1 MARRHLSGLHLLG
14 LLVFAVLAFLFAVPQ
29 DVGGQE
35 QPTLEV
41 GSPRAA
47 MRGYL
52 EAMIAGDDAAGARFL
67 NLRGVKPAEREVEGP
82 RLARQ
87 LKTVLDRTLWVDWES
102 MSDDPEGNAE
112 DGLPRR
118 VDSAGTIEA
127 QPPVPVLLKRVQTA
141 EGPVWLIDSSTVAQ
155 IPRLYDEFGHGRLGE
170 WLPELFFTFQI
181 LYLEIWQWLGLI
193 LAVLLAYALGTLA
206 SLVVL
211 RTAKRLVARTE
222 TRIDD
227 RLLHAISA
235 PLTASFSIGAF
246 FLLSLALQ
254 LSIPARRV
262 IGGACQGLLILTITW
277 LAMRVLDVVAGAMEE
292 RLTQRGDTTAAT
304 VIPMGRRI
312 AKVFLIIIA
321 GLSALQNLGFNI
333 TGLVAG
339 LGIGGLAVALAAQKL
354 FEDFFGG
361 LSIIA
366 DRPIQVGE
374 FGRFGDHVGTVEA
387 VGLRSTRIRS
397 LDRTLVT
404 VPNSAFASSQ
414 IENFGVRDRIRFF
427 AMLGLRYETSSE
439 QLRHVLIEIKRL
451 LASHSRVLP
460 DPARVRFVGFGA
472 YSLDLELFAYTDT
485 SDWNEFLKI
494 REDLLLHIM
503 DIVEASGSGFA
514 FPSQTMY
521 LGKDDGLDAER
532 TRAAE
537 EQVRQW
543 RSSQDLCLPD
553 YPPERLTDL
562 ARTIP
567 FPPEGSVAT
576 KGG

>member
-1 MARRHLSGLHLLG
+1 MFRKHLLGPHLLG
-14 LLVFAVLAFLFAVPQ
+14 LIAFALASLLALPRE
-29 DVGGQE
+29 GYAQE
-35 QPTLEV
+35 PVELEART
-41 GSPRAA
+41 PRAA

-52 EAMIAGDDAAGARFL
+52 EAVIAGDDEAAARFL
-67 NLRGVKPAEREVEGP
+67 NLSGLKASQRRTAGP

-87 LKTVLDRTLWVDWES
+87 LKTVLDRTLWVDLES
-102 MSDDPEGNAE
+102 MSDDPEGDTE

-118 VDSAGTIEA
+118 VDSAGTIGA
-127 QPPVPVLLKRVQTA
+127 QPPVPVLLKRVQSA
-141 EGPVWLIDSSTVAQ
+141 EGPLWLISSTTVAQ
-155 IPRLYDEFGHGRLGE
+155 IPRLYDQFGYGRLGE
-170 WLPELFFTFQI
+170 WLPEFFFTIQM
-181 LYLEIWQWLGLI
+181 LYLERWQLLGLI

-206 SLVVL
+206 SLAVL
-211 RTAKRLVARTE
+211 RIAKRLVARTE

-227 RLLHAISA
+227 RLLHAISG
-235 PLTASFSIGAF
+235 PLTASFSVGAF

-254 LSIPARRV
+254 LTIPARRL
-262 IGGACQGLLILTITW
+262 IGGTCQGLLILTITW
-277 LAMRVLDVVAGAMEE
+277 LAMRALDVVAGAMEE
-292 RLTQRGDTTAAT
+292 RLTRRGDATAAT

-321 GLSALQNLGFNI
+321 ALSALQNLGFNI
-333 TGLVAG
+333 TGLIAG

-366 DRPIQVGE
+366 DRPIKVGE

-397 LDRTLVT
+397 LDRTLIS

-439 QLRHVLIEIKRL
+439 QLRHVLVEIKRL

-472 YSLDLELFAYTDT
+472 YSLDLELFAYADT
-485 SDWNEFLKI
+485 ADWNEFLKI
-494 REDLLLHIM
+494 REDLLLRIM
-503 DIVEASGSGFA
+503 DIVEASGTGFA

-521 LGKDDGLDAER
+521 LGRDEGLDAER
-532 TRAAE
+532 SRAAE

-543 RSSQDLCLPD
+543 RAGQELCLPD
-553 YPPERLTDL
+553 YPPEQLTEL

-567 FPPEGSVAT
+567 FPPEGSASA
-576 KGG
+576 KGGP